1 MLNNDIPRP
10 GRGGKRPGAGRPK
23 GSVQGKHT
31 VVEADLA
38 MLELLRQVAL
48 GRIQIDAVQLKAAI
62 AAVGYESSKQGDIGK
77 KQLAQD
83 VAEEISAAFPVTPP
97 PMRIVK

>member
-1 MLNNDIPRP
+1 MLNDDVPRP

-31 VVEADLA
+31 VVESDLT
-38 MLELLRQVAL
+38 MLDLLRQVAL

-62 AAVGYESSKQGDIGK
+62 AAVGYEATKPGELGK
-77 KQLAQD
+77 KETQQAA
-83 VAEEISAAFPVTPP
+83 AEEISAAFPVTPP